1 MNGRVNAD
9 NVRKAGDLDWMQ
21 HFSGTT
27 DWRGVLTLRKKT
39 PDLVIES
46 NLQGVASTLPAPF
59 AKAAGDAVPVRF
71 ERRSLGAT
79 QDRISLVYGD
89 LVKADMVRRIDGK
102 QTLIERGAVRLGAGE
117 VGELDHKSGIW
128 VRGALKRL
136 DFDEWLAFG
145 RSTDDAGVSYTL
157 AGMDVKLGELD
168 FLGRR
173 FHDLAVRTAPQ
184 GPAMQIALAGREVE
198 GTALWQGEG
207 KGRLNARFS
216 KLALVS
222 VSGVPQAAP
231 AQGRPASASSR
242 DLPALDVVVDEF
254 QHGQKQLGRLE
265 LNAVHQ
271 GRSWRIERLR
281 ISNPDAVLT
290 ADGVWQSWRNQ
301 PRTQVNVRMDVTDAG
316 KTLARWGMPPG
327 IRRGTAK
334 IEGHLSWSGSPQ
346 DFDFPSLGGQ
356 LMLDAAN
363 GQFVKLEPGLAKLL
377 GVVSLQAL
385 PRRLTL
391 DFRDVFSEG
400 FTFDSITGS
409 LKIDNGI
416 AATENFRMQGPS
428 ARVAMS
434 GEVDLARETQKLRV
448 RVSPHISDSVS
459 IAGALIGGPVAGVAA
474 YLAQKVLKDPLEQ
487 LISLEYNVT
496 GNWSDPQVA
505 KLERAPAVAN
515 ESIP

>member
-1 MNGRVNAD
+1 
-9 NVRKAGDLDWMQ
+9 
-21 HFSGTT
+21 
-27 DWRGVLTLRKKT
+27 
-39 PDLVIES
+39 
-46 NLQGVASTLPAPF
+46 VA
-59 AKAAGDAVPVRF
+59 
-71 ERRSLGAT
+71 E
-79 QDRISLVYGD
+79 Q
-89 LVKADMVRRIDGK
+89 
-102 QTLIERGAVRLGAGE
+102 
-117 VGELDHKSGIW
+117 
-128 VRGALKRL
+128 
-136 DFDEWLAFG
+136 
-145 RSTDDAGVSYTL
+145 
-157 AGMDVKLGELD
+157 
-168 FLGRR
+168 
-173 FHDLAVRTAPQ
+173 
-184 GPAMQIALAGREVE
+184 
-198 GTALWQGEG
+198 
-207 KGRLNARFS
+207 
-216 KLALVS
+216 
-222 VSGVPQAAP
+222 
-231 AQGRPASASSR
+231 
-242 DLPALDVVVDEF
+242 F

-271 GRSWRIERLR
+271 ERDWKIERLR
-281 ISNPDAVLT
+281 ISNPDAVLA
-290 ADGVWQSWRNQ
+290 ADGVWQGWQTQ
-301 PRTQVNVRMDVTDAG
+301 PRTQMNVRMDVADAG
-316 KTLARWGMPPG
+316 KALARWGMPPG

-474 YLAQKVLKDPLEQ
+474 FLAQKVLKDPLEQ
-487 LISLEYNVT
+487 LISFEYNVT

-505 KLERAPAVAN
+505 KVERAPAVAN
-515 ESIP
+515 ENFPP